1 MSKNDLPG
9 KPNKQVYS
17 RRGTSFLTLSST
29 YEDEQRA
36 RRDDSPGSGDDDRLL
51 AAQAAAGPPRKV
63 GLRDRMMGRGGPLR
77 EVLTDQV
84 STVKQAQ
91 GQVHDRM
98 MEVSDVAG
106 LQALAVV
113 EMLGTYVLRG
123 IEYVKYPFRPFYRRW
138 MILWAG
144 EDYFNPPVE
153 EVDEVPP
160 PPIDFVLLA
169 EKNIIFTDNH
179 KNPLYTM
186 DQLRTAKGYTASS
199 EVVKPL
205 IMEKVYVAF
214 REVAPKAR
222 GLPVPDKGRYSGR
235 AMDDVLFNIT
245 EIDVAM
251 FFDYVLR
258 FPVGYVGKN
267 YRLTE
272 SFAGWA
278 VSGTPDD

>member
-9 KPNKQVYS
+9 KPKKQVYS
-17 RRGTSFLTLSST
+17 RRGTSFLTLSSS
-29 YEDEQRA
+29 YESEQQARHTGESSDE
-36 RRDDSPGSGDDDRLL
+36 SFVTSGPAHD
-51 AAQAAAGPPRKV
+51 AGPQAKAS
-63 GLRDRMMGRGGPLR
+63 LRDRMMGRKGPLR
-77 EVLTDQV
+77 EVLNEQV
-84 STVKQAQ
+84 TSVRDAR
-91 GQVHDRM
+91 GQVHERL
-98 MEVSDVAG
+98 MEVSDVFG
-106 LQALAVV
+106 LQFLAIV
-113 EMLGTYVLRG
+113 ELLGNYVLRG
-123 IEYVKYPFRPFYRRW
+123 IEYVKYPFRPIYRRW

-144 EDYFNPPVE
+144 EDYFN
-153 EVDEVPP
+153 VPLDDINEKAP

-169 EKNIIFTDNH
+169 EKNIVFTDNH

-214 REVAPKAR
+214 QEVAPKAR
-222 GLPVPDKGRYSGR
+222 GLPVPDKGRYAGR
-235 AMDDVLFNIT
+235 AMDDVLFNIN
-245 EIDVAM
+245 EIDVAL